1 MGAMRFSSLLVF
13 LLLLGGFPLPAEDD
27 TVVDAGGDEQPAWL
41 TGEQEDEDAAA
52 IRATREFDAHR
63 DEEVRRAQEEVR
75 RRDAARRAA
84 QEQTPRRTA
93 TEQPRSSPVLPRR
106 YAAPEQA
113 RAAEAPGTPILLPD
127 ADEHVISQSGYFSVS
142 GADSLRLGAI
152 ATHADE
158 VRGRL
163 LALLGLEPDV
173 RCKVSIRLLGR
184 ATDTPQPH
192 PIRTRIRILDGQP
205 NFQIRIYP
213 GGGIDLQALDRALV
227 AMVLCERALRALE
240 PGAIPDTVAL
250 PDWLVTG
257 LYQAVAWRSNKAT
270 DRELYRHLF
279 DRAEML
285 SPEEIVSLEHPE
297 QLDAVT
303 RQVYNASC
311 GVLVMA
317 LLTRDGG
324 VEQLRSLLDEA
335 ATAEGS
341 PRELITAHFHELGV
355 DRELLSKWWAL
366 ELANLALPQAQ
377 EVLTPLASER
387 ELSEA
392 LTVFCVDPET
402 EVPRPL
408 SVDNVYDLTAQ
419 PRWQSLLRPCLDRLM
434 QLSLR
439 CFPGYRPLVAEYCR
453 VVTELLNGGSA
464 DEAQNSL
471 GPLRELRQAYVA
483 ACLRGRD
490 YLDWYEITHLGKEN
504 SRSFDNYAEAMRL
517 LRRETQ
523 SAPTPISDYLDDIE
537 ALYLQKEGEALP
549 DRLLNQ
555 VPIRARR

>member
-1 MGAMRFSSLLVF
+1 MRCCSLLVS

-27 TVVDAGGDEQPAWL
+27 TVVDAGDGGRPTWL

-52 IRATREFDAHR
+52 IRATRDFDSRR

-75 RRDAARRAA
+75 RRDAAHRAAQAETRRRAA
-84 QEQTPRRTA
+84 A
-93 TEQPRSSPVLPRR
+93 GQPRPKAPALPRP
-106 YAAPEQA
+106 AAGQT
-113 RAAEAPGTPILLPD
+113 RSAAASGTPILLPD
-127 ADEHVISQSGYFSVS
+127 ADEHVLSQSGFFSIS

-158 VRGRL
+158 VRGRV
-163 LALLGLEPDV
+163 LALLGLAPDV
-173 RCKVSIRLLGR
+173 RCMVSIRLLGKS
-184 ATDTPQPH
+184 TDTPQPH

-213 GGGIDLQALDRALV
+213 GGGIDLQALDRAIV
-227 AMVLCERALRALE
+227 AVVLCERALRALE
-240 PGAIPDTVAL
+240 PGAIPDAVSL

-257 LYQAVAWRSNKAT
+257 LYQAVAWRSNKAV

-341 PRELITAHFHELGV
+341 PRELIAAHFHELGV

-377 EVLTPLASER
+377 EVLTPLESER

-392 LTVFCVDPET
+392 LTAMYFDPET
-402 EVPRPL
+402 ETPRPL
-408 SVDNVYDLTAQ
+408 SVDNVYELTAQ
-419 PRWQSLLRPCLDRLM
+419 PHWQSLLRPCLDRLM

-439 CFPGYRPLVAEYCR
+439 CFPGYRPIVAEYCR
-453 VVTELLNGGSA
+453 VVTDVLSGGSP

-504 SRSFDNYAEAMRL
+504 RRSFDNYAEAMRL
-517 LRRETQ
+517 LRRETP

-537 ALYLQKEGEALP
+537 ALYLQKEGEPLP

>member
-1 MGAMRFSSLLVF
+1 MS

-27 TVVDAGGDEQPAWL
+27 TVVDAGEGGQPAWL

-52 IRATREFDAHR
+52 IRATRDFDTRR
-63 DEEVRRAQEEVR
+63 DEEVRRAQEEVH

-84 QEQTPRRTA
+84 QAEPRRRSA
-93 TEQPRSSPVLPRR
+93 AEQPRPKAPALPRP
-106 YAAPEQA
+106 AAAGQA
-113 RAAEAPGTPILLPD
+113 RPAASPGTPILLPD
-127 ADEHVISQSGYFSVS
+127 ADEHVLSQSGFFSVS

-163 LALLGLEPDV
+163 LSLLGLAPHV
-173 RCKVSIRLLGR
+173 RCMVSIRLLGR
-184 ATDTPQPH
+184 STDTPQPH

-213 GGGIDLQALDRALV
+213 GGGIDLQALDRAIV
-227 AMVLCERALRALE
+227 AMVLCERALSALE
-240 PGAIPDTVAL
+240 PGAIPDAVSL

-257 LYQAVAWRSNKAT
+257 LYQAVAWRSNKAV

-341 PRELITAHFHELGV
+341 PRELIAAHFHELGV
-355 DRELLSKWWAL
+355 DRDLLSKWWAL

-377 EVLTPLASER
+377 EVLTPLESER
-387 ELSEA
+387 ELNEA
-392 LTVFCVDPET
+392 LTAMYFDPET
-402 EVPRPL
+402 ETPRPL
-408 SVDNVYDLTAQ
+408 SVDNVYALTEQ

-439 CFPGYRPLVAEYCR
+439 CFPGYRPIVAEYCR
-453 VVTELLNGGSA
+453 VVTELLNGGSP

-517 LRRETQ
+517 LRREAP

-537 ALYLQKEGEALP
+537 ALYLQKEGEPLP